1 MDAKQE
7 MMKNLNETLAFVG
20 QEAKTGMTF
29 LKEQAPLVVQEYL
42 RWELMSSLCL
52 AGFGVLLL
60 LAAYVGYRMFKY
72 AYSQHFRDWTEALGV
87 FLGGGVLGIGG
98 GVVGPIMISTNLYH
112 ALYVWTSPRLV
123 VVDYIKHIV
132 N

>member
-87 FLGGGVLGIGG
+87 FFGGG
-98 GVVGPIMISTNLYH
+98 GPGDWWRRRWPYNDLNQPLPRPLRLDLPSPGSRGLYQTH
-112 ALYVWTSPRLV
+112 R
-123 VVDYIKHIV
+123 
-132 N
+132 